1 MEVLKP
7 KSRIWILVLI
17 AVLSILTAEL
27 FKYSA
32 VFQTMELKVLD
43 MRFGMRGTRVLDQPP
58 IAVIAIDDQSDEST
72 PDRWPWRRSYYAHVI
87 ENLQEAGAAV
97 IGLDLI
103 LDKGDLTNPGSD
115 DTLAAVLKKYD
126 NVVLTGKLLRSFS
139 TGSMS
144 TIIEPYGKFMPS
156 NSRWGLA
163 ALEADLDGFY
173 RRYPLAQTYEDSL
186 YPSLAAE
193 VLLAALPPDED
204 RRIRIDEDNF
214 YIGPY
219 TVPKFDEYN
228 ILINYAGPAHSF
240 PYYSFDTIL
249 DDRDFKLREEFDLNS
264 FDDPGDEALGLPP
277 GLKYSGFFK
286 DKIVLIGSTMQE
298 LHDNFPTPFLEYRT
312 SDGQSVRAEMPGVE
326 IHANT
331 IYTILSGDYLTKMSD
346 WLIFFIMVFMTA
358 LAFLS
363 TRYLKAALSG
373 IAMLLVIFA
382 YIVIVFAA
390 FLKFNLILAVH
401 SPLLAAIFSFIGY
414 TVYNYILTQ
423 QEKKML
429 RGVFAHYVPESV
441 IQEIMDNPDKLS
453 LGGEERVIT
462 VLFTDIAGFTTI
474 SESMTP
480 RELVAILNEY
490 LTEMTNIVLENDG
503 IIDKF
508 EGDAVMAE
516 FGVPVTFPGHAKAA
530 CLAALQMQNRLKKL
544 RREWVKQGKP
554 EIRMRVGVNTGEVIV
569 GNMGSRDVFD
579 YTVMGDH
586 VNLGARLESAN
597 KFYGTNIMIS
607 EFTYEEV
614 KDDFF
619 TRPLDLIRVKGKNK
633 PIAVYELLAEKTTK
647 FSDMF
652 FQFIEYYEQGID
664 AYRSKKWAAAISLFE
679 RCLKLNQDDK
689 PAALYLQ
696 RSREY
701 QKNPPPD
708 DWDGVTTLTEK

>member
-1 MEVLKP
+1 MEVIKP
-7 KSRIWILVLI
+7 KSRIWVLALI
-17 AVLSILTAEL
+17 AVLSILTAEI

-43 MRFGMRGTRVLDQPP
+43 MRYGMRGSRVPDTPP
-58 IAVIAIDDQSDEST
+58 IAIIAIDDQSDEST

-87 ENLQEAGAAV
+87 ENLHEAGAAV

-103 LDKGDLTNPGSD
+103 LDKGDLANPGSD
-115 DTLAAVLKKYD
+115 DTLAAVIKKYD

-139 TGSMS
+139 THSMS
-144 TIIEPYGKFMPS
+144 TIIEPYGKFTPP
-156 NSRWGLA
+156 NGRWGLA

-193 VLLAALPPDED
+193 VLLSALPADAD
-204 RRIRIDEDNF
+204 QKIRIDDENF

-219 TVPKFDEYN
+219 KVPKFDEYN

-249 DDRDFKLREEFDLNS
+249 DDKDFNLREEFDLNS
-264 FDDPGDEALGLPP
+264 FDDPGDAALGLPP
-277 GLKYSGFFK
+277 GLKYSNFFK

-312 SDGQSVRAEMPGVE
+312 SEGQSVRAEMPGVE

-331 IYTILSGDYLTKMSD
+331 IYTILSGDYLTKLSD
-346 WLIFFIMVFMTA
+346 WVIFIIMIFMVF

-373 IAMLLVIFA
+373 VVILLVICT
-382 YIVIVFAA
+382 YMVVVFTA
-390 FLKFNLILAVH
+390 FLKFNLILSVH
-401 SPLLAAIFSFIGY
+401 LPLLAGVFSFIGF

-441 IQEIMDNPDKLS
+441 IQEIMDNPEKLS

-474 SESMTP
+474 SEAMSP

-516 FGVPVTFPGHAKAA
+516 FGVPVTYPGHAKAA
-530 CLAALQMQNRLKKL
+530 CTAALQMQRRLKKL
-544 RREWVKQGKP
+544 RNDWVKEGKP

-586 VNLGARLESAN
+586 VNLGARLEGAN
-597 KFYGTNIMIS
+597 KVYGTNIMIS
-607 EFTYEEV
+607 EFTNEEV
-614 KDDFF
+614 KDDFY

-647 FSDMF
+647 FSDVF
-652 FQFIEYYEQGID
+652 FKFLNYYEQGII
-664 AYRSKKWAAAISLFE
+664 AHRSQKWAAAIALFE

-689 PAALYLQ
+689 PAAIYLQ
-696 RSREY
+696 RSKEY
-701 QKNPPPD
+701 QENSPGE